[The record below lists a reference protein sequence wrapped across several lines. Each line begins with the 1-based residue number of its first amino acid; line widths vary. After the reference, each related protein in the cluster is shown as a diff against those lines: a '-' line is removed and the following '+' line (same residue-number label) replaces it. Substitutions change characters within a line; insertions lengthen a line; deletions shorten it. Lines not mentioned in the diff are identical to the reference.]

1 MPDLGSAAAVTPIA
15 DRINEILYAPGL
27 SRQERIKGLKILRDD
42 ARAEQ
47 RAASESGMIDDDGL
61 NDVLKHLDLAI
72 TRLGGEPLAE
82 EEEHSAASL

>member
-1 MPDLGSAAAVTPIA
+1 MPDLGSTAASTPVA
-15 DRINEILYAPGL
+15 DRINEILTAPGL
-27 SRQERIKGLKILRDD
+27 TRAGRIQSLKDLRDD

-72 TRLGGEPLAE
+72 TRLGGASLAE
-82 EEEHSAASL
+82 EEERGPASL

>member
-27 SRQERIKGLKILRDD
+27 SRQERIKGLTILRDD

-72 TRLGGEPLAE
+72 TRLGDKPLAE
-82 EEEHSAASL
+82 EEERTPASL

>member
-1 MPDLGSAAAVTPIA
+1 MPDLGSAAATTPIA
-15 DRINEILYAPGL
+15 DRINEILNAPGL
-27 SRQERIKGLKILRDD
+27 GRQERIESLKVLRDD

-47 RAASESGMIDDDGL
+47 RAASESGMIDDDGM

-82 EEEHSAASL
+82 EEERTAASL

>member
-15 DRINEILYAPGL
+15 DRINEILNAPGL
-27 SRQERIKGLKILRDD
+27 SREERLKGLKVLRDD

-47 RAASESGMIDDDGL
+47 RAASESGMVDDDGL
-61 NDVLKHLDLAI
+61 NDVLKHLDRAI
-72 TRLGGEPLAE
+72 TRLGGKPLAD